1 MENNSKKEAWKKM
14 VYMYSKAV
22 MKTDSSNAL
31 DIRSNDKS
39 SNIECIKNNT
49 KTNNDKRSSKRQ
61 KAVDGTECVRF
72 KLLVKSSGQIEI
84 KPSNKIISTFLS
96 KYDQTLV
103 KYQVK
108 SNSWVF
114 DHTIYNSLT
123 KELDTHNLQYER
135 IPKGTLSIIGKKLNV
150 VNFNLKDDI
159 YSMLLPFQKE
169 GVCFAL
175 NRNGRVILAD
185 DMGLGK
191 TIQALAIANY
201 YKLEWPLLIITPAS
215 LLDNWY
221 QSVNKFLDAECY
233 VVRKK
238 EDLGE
243 NVCIISYDMASKHS
257 EALRN
262 VGYKVIV
269 VDECHYLKS
278 TTTKR
283 TSKIL
288 PLLQKAIRVILIS
301 GTPALSR
308 PVELYPLISAVDKNI
323 YPNFFEYGKRYCNG
337 RKINNWYDYKGCSN
351 AEELFFVL
359 NKILMIRRTKDE
371 VMSELP
377 PKTRRHVILSVNV
390 SDDNIDIG
398 DIEKPNVEIMKKY
411 VEAAEMKLNAV
422 IEYVNNMLE
431 KNVKFLIYA
440 HHTVMMDGI
449 ERFLQEKNV
458 GFVKIDG
465 GTPSYQRQTN
475 CDIFQTKNEIKVALL
490 SLTAASTGITL
501 TAGRAVVFAEL
512 YWNPG
517 TLLQAED
524 RIHRIGQKC
533 CVDIHYL
540 LAKNTVDEYVWP
552 KLLKKL
558 NVLESLGIGTNE
570 LKNVKEAK
578 NEQQGRLD
586 IYINK

>member
-14 VYMYSKAV
+14 VYMYSKTV
-22 MKTDSSNAL
+22 MKKDPGNTI
-31 DIRSNDKS
+31 DIVHNDKPSDTGCTTSDINIS
-39 SNIECIKNNT
+39 S
-49 KTNNDKRSSKRQ
+49 DKGSSKRQ
-61 KAVDGTECVRF
+61 KPVEGTECIRF

-84 KPSNKIISTFLS
+84 RPSNKIISMFLS

-108 SNSWVF
+108 SNSWIF
-114 DHTIYNSLT
+114 DHTIYNNLT
-123 KELDTHNLQYER
+123 KELDAHNLQYER
-135 IPKGTLSIIGKKLNV
+135 IPKGTLSIVGKKLNV

-159 YSMLLPFQKE
+159 YSMLLPFQRE

-201 YKLEWPLLIITPAS
+201 YKLEWPLLVIAPAS

-221 QSVNKFLDAECY
+221 ESVNKFLDVECC

-238 EDLGE
+238 EDFGE
-243 NVCIISYDMASKHS
+243 RVCIISYDMASKHS
-257 EALRN
+257 ETLRN
-262 VGYKVIV
+262 IGYKVII

-288 PLLQKAIRVILIS
+288 PHLQKAIRVILIS

-359 NKILMIRRTKDE
+359 NKVLMIRRTKDE

-377 PKTRRHVILSVNV
+377 PKTRRHVVLSVDI

-411 VEAAEMKLNAV
+411 VEAAEIKLNAV

-431 KNVKFLIYA
+431 KNVKFLVYA
-440 HHTVMMDGI
+440 HHAVMMDGI
-449 ERFLQEKNV
+449 ERFLQEKSV

-465 GTPSYQRQTN
+465 GTPSYQRQTSCN
-475 CDIFQTKNEIKVALL
+475 LFQTNNEVRVALL

-586 IYINK
+586 LYFNK